1 MSIIKLDKVSKFY
14 SKDGLINVGLS
25 KISLEFEKGEFVAIT
40 GASGSGKSTLSN
52 VISGIDTYEAGE
64 LFIEGHPTSHMT
76 IEEMEKYA
84 GNYVSFIFQNYNI
97 IENYTVYQNIELAL
111 LLNGFD
117 RKKINERCIELVE
130 KVGLKDFLK
139 QKASKLSGG
148 QQQRVVIARALATGS
163 DILIADEPTGNLD
176 EENSRIIVKLLHEIS
191 KEKLVLVV
199 SHDYEELEEYV
210 TRKIRL
216 MDGKLVEDTK
226 VKEKNIPQETSID
239 KVDKKLITKKEIFN
253 NGLRNVLSIPK
264 VTFFKLTLF
273 LFLMIGVS
281 ATYGNFANVNYSG
294 YVNPQEGYEYGDLS
308 PSRLIVSKKDGAI
321 FENSEINEISSLEK
335 VKETL
340 EKSTLL
346 NLQKVVIYPT
356 VEGQPQYYKYRELY
370 VTSVAM
376 LDESLIIEGT
386 LPKAIDEIVITYDES
401 FASSVKVGD
410 KVRFTEEHISLDGS
424 FSNTITKDVKV
435 VGFADNIAVNDVT
448 KRVYLTKEF
457 INNVES
463 DLNLKFDELFL
474 SNDVFEHNILNI
486 SQSKNI
492 KFSFINDSSENYL
505 DLQISYNL
513 IEEFCR
519 TDLNEVAIVN
529 GEIDVNLCIENFNLG
544 NSTLNRRQALNSY
557 TYNVVF
563 SNISSDI
570 DNEIKIS
577 VNDFNEI
584 FNNENYKILNLITK
598 DYRDS
603 LEVKKDL
610 ESKGYLVVY
619 PFDELDKEEFISQ
632 RNMVLVIFIGI
643 SLLLFIVS
651 IIVLTMILKTKE
663 KRYIITRSMG
673 ATKKNIKLMSFLEL
687 LIVAVG
693 AVLLITVFVIISK
706 FLEIP
711 FFSNTY
717 QHFGF
722 MEIILIIVVL
732 LLTDI
737 LLINLRISKMV
748 FNDSINMALRKL

>member
-176 EENSRIIVKLLHEIS
+176 EENSRIIVKLLYEIS

-281 ATYGNFANVNYSG
+281 AAYGNFANVNYSG

-474 SNDVFEHNILNI
+474 SNDFFEHNILNI

-584 FNNENYKILNLITK
+584 FNNENYKILNLVTK

-732 LLTDI
+732 LTDI